1 MKKTMEIIFFVSCMI
16 LMFVLGY
23 KFEDIKKE
31 FNKGKE
37 EVITDAIKF
46 KNEYEGLNGKV
57 AFKSKDAEFKYPEVK
72 ISKDNAIK
80 YSNASEVEKVMD
92 EGTGVIY
99 LGYAKCPWCRSA
111 VPALL
116 QAAEDAGIENVYY
129 IDMENERDEYAV
141 EDGELVLKDVGTN
154 DYQKLLKVFDKYLD
168 KYVIEKDGKKY
179 KVGEK
184 RIYVPMT
191 VFVREGEVVG
201 IHIDTVES
209 QKNPFNPLNDK
220 QFEELYNIYSG
231 YMHEVLNDLCDERC

>member
-1 MKKTMEIIFFVSCMI
+1 MKKLRKILFFISCMI
-16 LMFVLGY
+16 LMFILGY

-31 FNKGKE
+31 FVKDEKP
-37 EVITDAIKF
+37 VITDAIKF
-46 KNEYEGLNGKV
+46 KSEYEKLNGKV
-57 AFKSKDAEFKYPEVK
+57 AYKNNDTEIKYPDVK
-72 ISKDNAIK
+72 ISGKNAVK
-80 YSNASEVEKVMD
+80 YSDASEVEKVMN

-116 QAAEDAGIENVYY
+116 QAAEDAGIENIYY
-129 IDMENERDEYAV
+129 IDMEHQRDQYVV
-141 EDGELVLKDVGTN
+141 EDGKLVIKDVGTN

-168 KYVIEKDGKKY
+168 KYVIEQDGKKY

-184 RIYVPMT
+184 RIYVPMV

-201 IHIDTVES
+201 VHVDTVES
-209 QKNPFNPLNDK
+209 QKNPFVSLDEK